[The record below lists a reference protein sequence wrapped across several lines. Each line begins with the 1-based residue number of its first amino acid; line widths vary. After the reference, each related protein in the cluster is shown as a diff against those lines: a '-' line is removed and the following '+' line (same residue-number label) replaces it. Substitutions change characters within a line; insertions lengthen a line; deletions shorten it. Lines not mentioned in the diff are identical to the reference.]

1 MPSKNKAGCT
11 CCDTTTTCLI
21 AEDNFDRADE
31 DIVAGW
37 TELEGDWEIE
47 TNKLQLED
55 GD

>member
-1 MPSKNKAGCT
+1 MPSKNKAGCN
-11 CCDTTTTCLI
+11 CCGGTVSCLI
-21 AEDNFDRADE
+21 GEDDFNRADE

>member
-1 MPSKNKAGCT
+1 MPHYPCPD
-11 CCDTTTTCLI
+11 CCGGATCLI
-21 AEDNFDRADE
+21 ADDNFDRADE